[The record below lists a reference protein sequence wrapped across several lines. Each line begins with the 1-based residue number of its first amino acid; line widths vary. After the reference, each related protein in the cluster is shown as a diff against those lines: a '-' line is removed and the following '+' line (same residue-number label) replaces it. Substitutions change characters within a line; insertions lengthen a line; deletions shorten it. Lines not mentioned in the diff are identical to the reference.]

1 MINQPRAS
9 RSLAARLVMGAAL
22 VSLAGCAGAGDDL
35 ARNIGLTR
43 DAPDEFVVTTRAP
56 LSMPPD
62 LSLPVPTP
70 GAARPQER
78 NTRDAAA
85 LALSPQAV
93 ASSGNK
99 GPRTPGENALL
110 SATGTTADP
119 TIRSDVDRIA
129 AQDGRERSFTDRIM
143 FWKEKPVGAVV
154 VDPNRESQRLQEN
167 QALGRPVDA
176 GSTQTAQPTAG
187 KNWLER
193 QFNSSA
199 TPQKPATPSS
209 SGGFWSWF

>member
-1 MINQPRAS
+1 M
-9 RSLAARLVMGAAL
+9 
-22 VSLAGCAGAGDDL
+22 
-35 ARNIGLTR
+35 
-43 DAPDEFVVTTRAP
+43 
-56 LSMPPD
+56 
-62 LSLPVPTP
+62 PTP

-154 VDPNRESQRLQEN
+154 VDPNRESHPPPDSRMAHARGVFHQKIVL
-167 QALGRPVDA
+167 RPGHHTRDR
-176 GSTQTAQPTAG
+176 
-187 KNWLER
+187 R
-193 QFNSSA
+193 Q
-199 TPQKPATPSS
+199 Q
-209 SGGFWSWF
+209 GC